1 MRPGQPDFST
11 GLVDTNAMTAF
22 TCQTFFTRHRLN
34 FPVIAAV
41 LLVLAAFSIG
51 CQNDNGTAGEEV
63 ESKIGAVADG
73 NASPVPP
80 VGTLLCADCEL
91 VEVIE
96 VLDANTV
103 RTAIGDIKMYG
114 AYVIDRPADCAAL
127 ARERLTTLA
136 GTAIR
141 VEPGP
146 PDPVRI
152 SSNHYYLF
160 TAEGRSI
167 EEQLVREGLAL
178 VWTQDGQH
186 LGWFVFRD
194 ASARQSEAGCLWKG
208 YNAFQR
214 GEPSDFRI
222 PGLTYPE
229 DR

>member
-1 MRPGQPDFST
+1 
-11 GLVDTNAMTAF
+11 MTAF
-22 TCQTFFTRHRLN
+22 KCQILFIRYRLN
-34 FPVIAAV
+34 FPVAV
-41 LLVLAAFSIG
+41 AILLGLMALSLG
-51 CQNDNGTAGEEV
+51 CRSDNQTASEGV
-63 ESKIGAVADG
+63 ESGVGAVVAG

-80 VGTLLCADCEL
+80 VSTLLCAECEL

-103 RTAIGDIKMYG
+103 RTSIGDVKMYG

-127 ARERLTTLA
+127 ARERLNVLA
-136 GTAIR
+136 GGSIR
-141 VEPGP
+141 IEPGP

-152 SSNHYYLF
+152 SSNHFYLF

-186 LGWFVFRD
+186 LGWFVFRNSD
-194 ASARQSEAGCLWKG
+194 ARQSEAGCLWKG

-214 GEPSDFRI
+214 GEPSEFRV
-222 PGLTYPE
+222 PGLTYPG